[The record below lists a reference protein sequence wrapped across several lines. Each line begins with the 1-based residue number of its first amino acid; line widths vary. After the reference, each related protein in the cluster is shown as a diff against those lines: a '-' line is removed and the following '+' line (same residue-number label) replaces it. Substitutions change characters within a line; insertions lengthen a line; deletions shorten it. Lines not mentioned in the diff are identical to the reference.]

1 MATEKFWTED
11 PCVLFT
17 NIRLFPLKEMTRDE
31 KLNAITRLALV
42 GAAAMYFYNDTKD
55 YWFTFL
61 LLAIIAILL
70 IKFCA
75 KSEGFSLTSDEGSAT
90 KTVIGETPLDESLS
104 VREDF
109 TLVPTYANPDMHTT
123 TIAPL
128 FSEEW
133 QIYPPAYDVYVNT
146 PPDVT
151 FKAPLQP
158 QLYPYGQYLTRTNLL
173 PSDEYATH
181 TLNGG
186 PRQARE
192 YVNSSWT
199 RHTLGFRENM
209 TRLYKKRLAR
219 RWRQNCGDTFSPFN
233 SY

>member
-1 MATEKFWTED
+1 MGDSKTEKFWTED
-11 PCVLFT
+11 PCILFT
-17 NIRLFPLKEMTRDE
+17 NIRLFPLREMTKDE
-31 KLNAITRLALV
+31 KLNALTRSAI
-42 GAAAMYFYNDTKD
+42 AASAVMYFMKYEF
-55 YWFTFL
+55 WLIFL
-61 LLAIIAILL
+61 LVALLAIVLL
-70 IKFCA
+70 KYAA
-75 KSEGFSLTSDEGSAT
+75 KNNEGFQTRDTQE
-90 KTVIGETPLDESLS
+90 KKIGETPLTTDL
-104 VREDF
+104 REDF
-109 TLVPTYANPDMHTT
+109 TLVPTYASPDLHTT
-123 TIAPL
+123 TIAPI

-181 TLNGG
+181 MLNGG

-192 YVNSSWT
+192 YVNNSFVRNTISH
-199 RHTLGFRENM
+199 RDNM
-209 TRLYKKRLAR
+209 TRLYKKALAR
-219 RWRQNCGDTFSPFN
+219 RFRSNCGDVFSPFQ

>member
-1 MATEKFWTED
+1 MSAEKFWTDD
-11 PCVLFT
+11 PCILFT
-17 NIRLFPLKEMTRDE
+17 NIRLFPMKDMTRDE
-31 KLNAITRLALV
+31 KLNAITRLAVV
-42 GAAAMYFYNDTKD
+42 GAAVMYFYNDTKD

-70 IKFCA
+70 MKFCA
-75 KSEGFSLTSDEGSAT
+75 KSEGFSTVSDETSG
-90 KTVIGETPLDESLS
+90 KIGETPLTD
-104 VREDF
+104 VKEDF

-192 YVNSSWT
+192 YVNSAFL
-199 RHTLGFRENM
+199 RHSLGFRENM
-209 TRLYKKRLAR
+209 SRLYKKKLAR
-219 RWRQNCGDTFSPFN
+219 RYRQNCGDVFSPFN

>member
-1 MATEKFWTED
+1 MSTEKFWTED
-11 PCVLFT
+11 PCILFT
-17 NIRLFPLKEMTRDE
+17 NIRLFPLRDMSKDE
-31 KLNAITRLALV
+31 KLNAITRLSIAGTAVL
-42 GAAAMYFYNDTKD
+42 YFMKYDF
-55 YWFTFL
+55 WFTFL
-61 LLAIIAILL
+61 LLALIAILL
-70 IKFCA
+70 MKYCA
-75 KSEGFSLTSDEGSAT
+75 KSEGFTTSSRSSDIRKESGD
-90 KTVIGETPLDESLS
+90 IGETAVDMGTL
-104 VREDF
+104 REDF

-192 YVNSSWT
+192 YVNSAFL

-209 TRLYKKRLAR
+209 SRLYKKKLAR
-219 RWRQNCGDTFSPFN
+219 RFRSNCGDVFSPFN